1 MEDKI
6 NLVRG
11 PINKIFVYGT
21 LKEGFRLHRIIKPFI
36 VEKEEA
42 YIKGSLYDTSYGYPV
57 VFEGEDKVY
66 GEVYTVKNTEE
77 LLNILDEVEGVPK
90 GAYIRKIITVYTPAG
105 VKKAYA
111 YIGNPMYPPF
121 SKEKLTYIPSGR
133 WE

>member
-21 LKEGFRLHRIIKPFI
+21 LKEGFRLHHLIKPFI
-36 VEKEEA
+36 VEKEKA
-42 YIKGSLYDTSYGYPV
+42 YIKGSLYDTLYGYPV
-57 VFEGEDKVY
+57 VFESEDKVY
-66 GEVYTVKNTEE
+66 GEVYTVKNTEK
-77 LLNILDEVEGVPK
+77 LLKILDEVEGVRE
-90 GAYIRKIITVYTPAG
+90 GAYIRKVVTAYASSGI
-105 VKKAYA
+105 KKAYA
-111 YIGNPMYPPF
+111 YIGNPKYPPF